1 MSNFA
6 AWGKKRIRIPPR
18 TGPPPH
24 IHCSPTPVNVK
35 RPATDNNLQIKVKD
49 MLLEKI
55 QSPADIKHLSAQ
67 QLHTLA
73 SEIRQGI
80 LFRTSLHG
88 GHVGPDLGFVE
99 ATIAMHYVFDA
110 PKDKFVFDVS
120 HQSYPHKMLTGRA
133 FGFTDP
139 ERFDE
144 VSGYSSPLESPE
156 YDNFEIGHTST
167 SVALATGL
175 QKGRDIMGGKENI
188 VAVIGDGS
196 LSGGEAFEGLNMAS
210 ELGTN
215 IIIVVND
222 NEMSIAENH
231 GGLYRNLALLRQTQ
245 GQAECNYFRTFGFDY
260 HYVEQGNDI
269 ETLIAAFR
277 EVKDTPHPTVVHI
290 HTEKGHGYQPAVDN
304 KEGWHW
310 NMPFDLKTGK
320 NTTGP
325 FPETAA
331 QALGNHLREEMKRDP
346 KLVCISAAVPSSIGF
361 GPAQR
366 QAAGPQHQDVGIAE
380 EEAIAMASG
389 MAKRGAHP
397 VFSTYA
403 TFIQR
408 TYDQIA
414 QDLCVNG
421 NPAVIN
427 VIGAS
432 VFGLNDFTH
441 ISFFDIPMLSH
452 IPNLV
457 YLAPTTVEEMIAME
471 DWAIRQDQYSVAIR
485 VPEGE
490 VCHSDEHYPT
500 DYSDLNRYQT
510 VHRGNRVA
518 LLALGSFFEKG
529 RRVARLL
536 AAEGIDATLINPRYI
551 TGTDDELLRSLQAD
565 HQLVATL
572 EDGSVDGGFGERIAR
587 FYGPTEMKTLC
598 FGVRKALYD
607 RYDVQQLLS
616 DNGLTDEQVAQRII
630 STL

>member
-1 MSNFA
+1 
-6 AWGKKRIRIPPR
+6 
-18 TGPPPH
+18 
-24 IHCSPTPVNVK
+24 
-35 RPATDNNLQIKVKD
+35 

-310 NMPFDLKTGK
+310 NMPFDPKTGK

-346 KLVCISAAVPSSIGF
+346 KLVCISAAVPASIGF

-366 QAAGPQHQDVGIAE
+366 QDAGPQHQDVGIAE

-432 VFGLNDFTH
+432 VFGLNDLTH

-471 DWAIRQDQYSVAIR
+471 DWAIRQDRYSVAIR

-518 LLALGSFFEKG
+518 LLALGSFFDKG

>member
-1 MSNFA
+1 
-6 AWGKKRIRIPPR
+6 
-18 TGPPPH
+18 
-24 IHCSPTPVNVK
+24 
-35 RPATDNNLQIKVKD
+35 

-55 QSPADIKHLSAQ
+55 LSPADIKHLSAQ

-175 QKGRDIMGGKENI
+175 QKGRDIVGGKENI

-269 ETLIAAFR
+269 EALIAAFR

-310 NMPFDLKTGK
+310 NMPFDPKTGK

-346 KLVCISAAVPSSIGF
+346 KLVCISAAVPASIGF

-471 DWAIRQDQYSVAIR
+471 DWAIRQDRYSVAIR

-518 LLALGSFFEKG
+518 LLALGSFFDKG